1 MDMPSL
7 QEVAGTVASTNSSNA
22 SKSTSLVGISL
33 ELFIVMVVIMAIAI
47 VATIIV
53 ATTRKPKPT
62 TLGEAFEEALQ
73 DLELTAIRGIGPKRV
88 EELNA
93 AGVNTVLHLATTSAK
108 DLAQKTGIS
117 EKTISRWIAQ
127 ARKITG

>member
-1 MDMPSL
+1 MDTLSL
-7 QEVAGTVASTNSSNA
+7 QEVAGTLASINRNSL
-22 SKSTSLVGISL
+22 SKSTSLFGVSL
-33 ELFIVMVVIMAIAI
+33 ELFVVIVVVMTTAI
-47 VATIIV
+47 VAAIIV
-53 ATTRKPKPT
+53 VAIKKPKPP

-73 DLELTAIRGIGPKRV
+73 DLELTAINGVGPKRV

-93 AGVNTVLHLATTSAK
+93 AGVNTVLDLAKTSAK

-127 ARKITG
+127 ARKIAG